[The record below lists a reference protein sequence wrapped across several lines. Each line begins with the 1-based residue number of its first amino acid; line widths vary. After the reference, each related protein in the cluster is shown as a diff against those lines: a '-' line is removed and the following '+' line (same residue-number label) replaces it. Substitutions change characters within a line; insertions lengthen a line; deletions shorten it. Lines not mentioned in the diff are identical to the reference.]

1 MLLRSELFCIFYFF
15 KGEIR
20 AYFGASFLFFDLFA
34 LSVSTSLMTFF
45 IGEAVSFI
53 GSVMGGLS
61 LRSSLLLLRKK
72 KLIYQ
77 SKLFPLHRHF
87 CQFFF
92 QLVEILIFSNYHHFY
107 CYSYTSDCC
116 RFALAA
122 LHLRRPRYSVC
133 ELLAPHRNR
142 RCPLLA

>member
-92 QLVEILIFSNYHHFY
+92 SASWNFDFFKLSSFLLLFVYLWLLQVRVGCIASSATTIFSMWIAR
-107 CYSYTSDCC
+107 SS
-116 RFALAA
+116 
-122 LHLRRPRYSVC
+122 S
-133 ELLAPHRNR
+133 
-142 RCPLLA
+142 